1 MNCPKCGMKMNK
13 EDYCFHCGYM
23 MNGITIDTKKE
34 IPPSELEIYF
44 GKKYDKYIRNENW
57 FISGL
62 LGPTYILCHDY
73 YIVGLLLII
82 IDSFISISVLLL
94 NHAYLYY
101 YIVLLANAIY
111 ILLNRVVWATIGN
124 MIYIKLLV
132 KRLEKRKNKN
142 KEKYEKELP
151 NMFPK
156 DNRFIIL
163 KYIFFG
169 LLFLL
174 LFIYIKSIIYNTLG
188 CL

>member
-132 KRLEKRKNKN
+132 KR
-142 KEKYEKELP
+142 

-188 CL
+188 FL